1 MSHST
6 TSKYSLGSATS
17 IVVANMIGTGIF
29 VSLGYQLIDIK
40 DVATI
45 IALWVIGGLIALC
58 GAFAYSELGSAL
70 PNSGGEYLFLS
81 RIFHPCLGFMSGWLS
96 TTIGFAAPIALNAML
111 FAAYFRQV
119 FPQMNE
125 LAVAIPL
132 IVSIT
137 AINGINH
144 SASGRFQKIFTLL
157 KVVLIVL
164 FIIAGFW
171 MGAQPISFAP
181 SGATWSGIAS
191 SSFAI
196 GLVYVSFAYSGW
208 NATAYISSEVHAPQ
222 RNIPLSIILGTL
234 LVMLL
239 YVLLN
244 VVFLKSSPINDLMVD
259 PHAMQ
264 QKEIGFIAAEA
275 LFGGHIG
282 KLLCLT
288 ICLFLVSSISSM
300 VIAGPR
306 VIQSIARDY
315 PVLKIL
321 GKQTNEEVPRLS
333 MAIQAFLAILIAL
346 TGTFDTVIT
355 YTTFAMTLFSTLTVA
370 GVMVLRKSNPNL
382 TRPYRTWGYPLTPIL
397 FIGANCWFMYFLLSQ
412 KFQETVIGIG
422 IIAIGFILYWVLPKK

>member
-1 MSHST
+1 MKN

-29 VSLGYQLIDIK
+29 VSLGYQLIDIH
-40 DVATI
+40 DFATI
-45 IALWVIGGLIALC
+45 LLLWIVGGLVALC
-58 GAFAYSELGSAL
+58 GAFAYSELGAAL

-96 TTIGFAAPIALNAML
+96 TTIGFAAPVALNAML

-119 FPQMNE
+119 FPHMNE
-125 LAVAIPL
+125 LTIAILL
-132 IVSIT
+132 IAIIT
-137 AINGINH
+137 GINAINH
-144 SASGRFQKIFTLL
+144 AASGRFQKIFTLL

-164 FIIAGFW
+164 FIVAGF
-171 MGAQPISFAP
+171 MYGAEPVSFAP
-181 SGATWSGIAS
+181 TSSTLGSLLS

-208 NATAYISSEVHAPQ
+208 NATAYVSSEVQNPQ
-222 RNIPLSIILGTL
+222 RNIPLSIIAGTF

-244 VVFLKSSPINDLMVD
+244 IVFLKSAPAAALTVD
-259 PHAMQ
+259 PQTMQ
-264 QKEIGFIAAEA
+264 QKEIGFIAAQA
-275 LFGGHIG
+275 LFGNNIG
-282 KLLCLT
+282 KLLSLT

-321 GKQTNEEVPRLS
+321 GKQSKEEVPRLS
-333 MAIQAFLAILIAL
+333 MVIQALLATVIVL

-355 YTTFAMTLFSTLTVA
+355 YTTFSMTLFSTLTVI
-370 GVMVLRKSNPNL
+370 GVMILRKKNPGL
-382 TRPYRTWGYPLTPIL
+382 QRPYKTWGYPVTPLL
-397 FIGANCWFMYFLLSQ
+397 FIFANSWFMYFLLTN
-412 KFQETVIGIG
+412 KFPEAAIGLG
-422 IIAIGFILYWVLPKK
+422 IIAIGFIVYLVLPKK